1 MSKAP
6 GSDYKSTIGATE
18 TNKSVIDVCS
28 CHLSTLPLFLNYL
41 KFLLAILST
50 SSTAPVT
57 TSVCLNRVGAHFQL
71 SLASYSFIISAP
83 ISKWEMPKMP
93 QSTPMD
99 LSMLALAHTHAFTH
113 IQRPCSNPNI
123 MSALPAFFCGPA
135 KTKVLTMEEWGCVFL
150 RFCILSKRAK
160 PICGHAQGLE
170 A

>member
-1 MSKAP
+1 MYVPVIFPPFRYS
-6 GSDYKSTIGATE
+6 STIWNFFWQYCPPAPLR
-18 TNKSVIDVCS
+18 
-28 CHLSTLPLFLNYL
+28 LSRPLF
-41 KFLLAILST
+41 
-50 SSTAPVT
+50 VW
-57 TSVCLNRVGAHFQL
+57 NRVGAHFQL

-83 ISKWEMPKMP
+83 ISKWGMPKMP
-93 QSTPMD
+93 QWTPMD

-160 PICGHAQGLE
+160 PICGHARGLE